1 MRIEPSVAPTSHGLH
16 MGLDDQLITL
26 WLFVVQQILLN
37 LIIGILLMVVWQE
50 MNIYQN
56 KFEKSQQS

>member
-1 MRIEPSVAPTSHGLH
+1 

-50 MNIYQN
+50 MNIHQN
-56 KFEKSQQS
+56 KFQKFHQS

>member
-1 MRIEPSVAPTSHGLH
+1 MSFIWVLTY
-16 MGLDDQLITL
+16 QLITL
-26 WLFVVQQILLN
+26 FIFVVLQILLN

-56 KFEKSQQS
+56 